1 MYGKMSTAENITFM
15 VIRGGIALA
24 IVGLG
29 FYCVAQGIHLFALPR
44 AEAEQIRIHFI
55 GLDITASGLGALI
68 FAVGLAV
75 CYIGQRTAPMR
86 TETTKGT
93 PLWTPRP
100 EVSALPEL
108 TAVLDDLQRT
118 ATRLQPAKAKEGMGM
133 SVAEDHMAIP
143 TAAHQLPSA
152 DRTSESVT
160 FVEDTRKPP
169 PIEALRNK
177 VADEIRQIV
186 SASTDA
192 VLTVEE
198 GVALF
203 PGEGSQR
210 ACGYQPNSPTIA
222 ACTLPFGHKPPHIC
236 RSKIKPS
243 KQ

>member
-1 MYGKMSTAENITFM
+1 M

-44 AEAEQIRIHFI
+44 AEAEQLRIHFI
-55 GLDITASGLGALI
+55 GLDITASELGALI
-68 FAVGLAV
+68 FTVGLAI
-75 CYIGQRTAPMR
+75 CYVGQRTALMR
-86 TETTKGT
+86 IETTRGM
-93 PLWTPRP
+93 PLWTPMRP
-100 EVSALPEL
+100 EIPALPEL

-118 ATRLQPAKAKEGMGM
+118 ATGLQPGKATEGIGM
-133 SVAEDHMAIP
+133 SVEEGHMAIP
-143 TAAHQLPSA
+143 TPARQLPSA
-152 DRTSESVT
+152 QRTSESVT
-160 FVEDTRKPP
+160 FVEGTRKPSP
-169 PIEALRNK
+169 VETLRNK

-203 PGEGSQR
+203 PGEGSQL
-210 ACGYQPNSPTIA
+210 ACGYQPNSPTIGP
-222 ACTLPFGHKPPHIC
+222 CTLPLGHKPPHIC
-236 RSKIKPS
+236 RSKIKRN